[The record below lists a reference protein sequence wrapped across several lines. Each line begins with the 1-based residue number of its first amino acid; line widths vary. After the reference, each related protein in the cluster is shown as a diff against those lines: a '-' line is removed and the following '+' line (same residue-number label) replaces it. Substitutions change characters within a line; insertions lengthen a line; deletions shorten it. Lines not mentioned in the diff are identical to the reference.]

1 MSAVFRNQVIAG
13 HSIGASRL
21 FGALLM
27 LTTLAL
33 VGVNAYHMGNFLNSK
48 LTTLDS
54 NIVWGVLLYC
64 AGTGIAALEI
74 PLGKSLVTNY
84 RLDGLSFSV
93 FIQALFACLI
103 AGMAVFAGMN
113 SQLADADRR
122 DTQTASYS
130 VSASSFTNMKRA
142 AAINRDAAIA
152 RASRIQDSESKK
164 IAILDAK
171 AAYQNKLVSIAQK
184 EADNTLKKP
193 VQMFESSSDEQY
205 ITMMLFSVICSFGAL
220 FASMF
225 HAVYINP
232 LVAMPAFSLKA
243 KKSHDWDSDGS
254 DFRSAKHE
262 VSVLANKFNGFL
274 SREKVPAKTL
284 PRQSESDSLTNGS
297 GGDIKNHPAPDDSIP
312 GAILNTGD
320 GVGVRT
326 PNSDAQKGD
335 VVKYSDSHYQHVKQ
349 GVLFGNIKPTQRP
362 IKSELVKLNVRFV
375 TDAERQQKAV
385 EILEQLKTEGVI
397 IDNPDFGKGGQV
409 VAKYLVDPDYSE
421 NEQKQ
426 KQSNDDVEV
435 TCPKCS
441 EAGLIEKSVLKKSKG
456 RVRCG
461 CGDVYTVNQSN
472 QGVSLAKG
480 LNHESC

>member
-1 MSAVFRNQVIAG
+1 M
-13 HSIGASRL
+13 
-21 FGALLM
+21 
-27 LTTLAL
+27 
-33 VGVNAYHMGNFLNSK
+33 
-48 LTTLDS
+48 
-54 NIVWGVLLYC
+54 
-64 AGTGIAALEI
+64 
-74 PLGKSLVTNY
+74 TNY

-103 AGMAVFAGMN
+103 AGMAVFAGMS

-152 RASRIQDSESKK
+152 RASRIQNPRSKQ

-254 DFRSAKHE
+254 NFRSADHE
-262 VSVLANKFNGFL
+262 VSVLANKFNGML
-274 SREKVPAKTL
+274 SREKVNAKAL
-284 PRQSESDSLTNGS
+284 PRTAQSDNLTSSGSDTTE
-297 GGDIKNHPAPDDSIP
+297 NHPDGLDSTQGGNNCTSRRSLNDTQKAPDKVEYSQSHYEAIKQ
-312 GAILNTGD
+312 AILG
-320 GVGVRT
+320 G
-326 PNSDAQKGD
+326 
-335 VVKYSDSHYQHVKQ
+335 H
-349 GVLFGNIKPTQRP
+349 IKPVQ
-362 IKSELVKLNVRFV
+362 KDVKKHLIALQVKFID
-375 TDAERQQKAV
+375 DAARQQKAV
-385 EILEQLKTEGVI
+385 EILGQLKDEGVI
-397 IDNPDFGKGGQV
+397 IENPKQATTKKVLAQYVVNPDHVEEGSK
-409 VAKYLVDPDYSE
+409 AKTKPKKVIV
-421 NEQKQ
+421 N
-426 KQSNDDVEV
+426 
-435 TCPKCS
+435 CPKCNELLKVS
-441 EAGLIEKSVLKKSKG
+441 EHKLTEWGNKLKCRKCKQVFNVERANKEG
-456 RVRCG
+456 E
-461 CGDVYTVNQSN
+461 Q
-472 QGVSLAKG
+472 
-480 LNHESC
+480 